1 MAERTLAGLTAET
14 GQPNL
19 THAPRLS
26 ARFWSLLPVTGVG
39 TGLAAAAL
47 MGLLRLVQRQA
58 WGDGAG
64 DFAQRVEASSSLHRV
79 AIMLLG
85 GLVVGT
91 AALALRRKPGGGGA
105 AEVTAAIW
113 RHGGRLAFVQTLA
126 RAALSVIGVGFGA
139 SLGREGAP
147 KQAGAAIASKLC
159 DLIPIKTEERRLLAA
174 CGAGAGMAAVY
185 NVPIG
190 GALFA
195 LEILLGTIS
204 LPLAVPALLAS
215 GLATATA
222 WVFLPPH
229 ATYRIPHYAVSWYA
243 VAFATLLGPVS
254 GVVSVGYMRLIVW
267 ADKHKPKGAGLAWEP
282 VVMFT
287 ALGAVAIA
295 FPHLLGNGRDL
306 AEPLFNGKIA
316 VWAVV
321 ALLVLKPL
329 ATAGCLGSGAPGG
342 LFTPTIATGA
352 LLGALAG
359 HLWGAILPA
368 PAIGLCAILG
378 ATALFAASS
387 QAPVCAL
394 VLALE
399 LTQRLDAV
407 TLPLLVVAA
416 TSTLVARR
424 IDPRSIYSARV
435 SGGKAS

>member
-19 THAPRLS
+19 AHAPRLS

-47 MGLLRLVQRQA
+47 MGLLRLVQRLA

-85 GLVVGT
+85 GIVVGT
-91 AALALRRKPGGGGA
+91 TALALRRKADGGA

-113 RHGGRLAFVQTLA
+113 HHGGRLAFFQSWA

-159 DLIPIKTEERRLLAA
+159 DFLPLNTEERRLLVA

-229 ATYRIPHYAVSWYA
+229 ATYHIPHYPVSWYA
-243 VAFATLLGPVS
+243 VAFAALLGPAS

-267 ADKHKPKGAGLAWEP
+267 ADKYKPKGAGLAWEP
-282 VVMFT
+282 VVMFA

-306 AEPLFNGKIA
+306 AQPLFTGQITMPMVA
-316 VWAVV
+316 

-359 HLWGAILPA
+359 HLWGMILPA
-368 PAIGLCAILG
+368 PAVGLCAILG